1 MSESTRPTSNPG
13 RVVLLAGPSG
23 SGKSHL
29 ARASGLPV
37 LCLDEFYKDGRDP
50 TCPRD
55 EHLGIIDWDDPAAW
69 DADAA
74 IATIEAICRDGECEV
89 PTYDISQD
97 KAVGTTR
104 FSRGD
109 RPAFVAEGIFVA
121 EIVSRCR
128 DAGLLAD
135 AIVISRAPWKNFARR
150 LARDLA
156 ERRKPPM
163 TLVRRGRALMAA
175 EKALVWSLVAAGCR
189 PLTAAE
195 AADALAHWSRERA
208 TDSA

>member
-1 MSESTRPTSNPG
+1 MSEPAGPASSPG

-29 ARASGLPV
+29 ARGSGLPV

-55 EHLGIIDWDDPAAW
+55 EHLGIIDWDDPASW

-74 IATIEAICRDGECEV
+74 MSAIESICRTGSCEV
-89 PTYDISQD
+89 PTYDISRD
-97 KAVGTTR
+97 RVVGSTR
-104 FSRGD
+104 FSRD
-109 RPAFVAEGIFVA
+109 ERPTFIAEGIFVA
-121 EIVSRCR
+121 PVVARCR

-135 AIVISRAPWKNFARR
+135 AIVVDRAPWKNFARR

-156 ERRKPPM
+156 ERRKPPL
-163 TLVRRGRALMAA
+163 TLMRRGRALMA
-175 EKALVWSLVAAGCR
+175 EEEALVSSLVAAGCR
-189 PLTAAE
+189 PLTGTQAAN
-195 AADALAHWSRERA
+195 ALARWAREPA

>member
-1 MSESTRPTSNPG
+1 MSEPAASHG

-55 EHLGIIDWDDPAAW
+55 ERLGIVDWDDPASW

-74 IATIEAICRDGECEV
+74 MAALDQICRTGSCDV
-89 PTYDISQD
+89 PTYDISRD
-97 KAVGTTR
+97 RAVGTTL
-104 FSRGD
+104 FSRDD
-109 RPAFVAEGIFVA
+109 RPAFVAEGIFVGQVVA
-121 EIVSRCR
+121 RCR

-135 AIVISRAPWKNFARR
+135 AIVVDRAPWKNYARR

-163 TLVRRGRALMAA
+163 TVIRRGRALMA
-175 EKALVWSLVAAGCR
+175 EERALVASLVAAGCR
-189 PLTAAE
+189 PLTASRAT
-195 AADALAHWSRERA
+195 DALARWGREPA